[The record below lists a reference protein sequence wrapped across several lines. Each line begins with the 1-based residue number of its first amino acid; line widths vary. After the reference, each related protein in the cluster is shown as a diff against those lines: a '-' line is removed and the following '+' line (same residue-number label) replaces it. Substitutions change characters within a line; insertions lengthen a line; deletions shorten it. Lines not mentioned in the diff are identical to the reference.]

1 MVLLLAGS
9 LTAVVGAGRVWL
21 SVELQDP
28 VLGTTAA
35 LVTGSAVTGTVT
47 AAGLLAAAATL
58 VSLLTRGAVRG
69 TGLVL
74 ALIAGG
80 WLLWIGLSVAVD
92 PTAAAR
98 SASRPGGAGSPG
110 TLLGPESV
118 SLTAAGTTADATVW
132 PWIVAAAGLVTM
144 CGVVAAVLSGRRTD
158 RAADALASD
167 VSAAPAASHRTVL
180 RGRPAGQ
187 DSPGEPA
194 GPDASAR
201 AWEELSAGR
210 DPTEDPDRTDESD
223 STPEP
228 P

>member
-21 SVELQDP
+21 SVQLQDP

-35 LVTGSAVTGTVT
+35 LVTGSAVTSTVT

-74 ALIAGG
+74 ALLAGG
-80 WLLWIGLSVAVD
+80 WLLWIGVSVAVD

-98 SASRPGGAGSPG
+98 SASLPGGPG
-110 TLLGPESV
+110 TPGALLGPESV
-118 SLTAAGTTADATVW
+118 SPIAAGTIADATVW
-132 PWIVAAAGLVTM
+132 PWIVAAAGLTTM
-144 CGVVAAVLSGRRTD
+144 CGVVAAVLSGRRTG
-158 RAADALASD
+158 RSADAEAS
-167 VSAAPAASHRTVL
+167 AGTVL
-180 RGRPAGQ
+180 REQPPAQ
-187 DSPGEPA
+187 DSPREPE
-194 GPDASAR
+194 GPDATAR

-210 DPTEDPDRTDESD
+210 DPTDDPDDPDDPDDLDRTTDAS
-223 STPEP
+223 
-228 P
+228 